1 MNISLFDLDN
11 TLLPIDSDEAW
22 GNFMARSGAVDA
34 EDFARRNNGFYRQ
47 YLTGTLDVREYV
59 RFVCEGLRSCGREG
73 SEKLRAQF
81 MQEIIAPAI
90 RPQAL
95 KLLDECRRAGDA
107 VAIVTA
113 TNEFVTAPIAAALGV
128 EELIAT
134 RLARGADGWVTG
146 EIEGVASFREGKI
159 TRVTDWLTA
168 RGLDWNTAHITFYS
182 DSINDLPLLEKAHQP
197 VATNPDTR
205 LRTIA
210 EERGWRILNLFTAP

>member
-11 TLLPIDSDEAW
+11 TLLPIDSDESW

-34 EDFARRNNGFYRQ
+34 EEFARRNNAFYRQ

-73 SEKLRAQF
+73 SEGLRAQF
-81 MQEIIAPAI
+81 MREVIKPAI

-95 KLLDECRRAGDA
+95 ALLDARRRAGDA

-113 TNEFVTAPIAAALGV
+113 TNDFVSVPIAQALGV
-128 EELIAT
+128 EEVIAT
-134 RLARGADGWVTG
+134 RLALGDDGWVTG
-146 EIEGVASFREGKI
+146 EIDGTPSFREGKI
-159 TRVTDWLTA
+159 TRVAEWLAA
-168 RGLDWNTAHITFYS
+168 RGLDWNSARITFYS
-182 DSINDLPLLEKAHQP
+182 DSINDLPLLEKAQQP
-197 VATNPDTR
+197 VATNPDAR
-205 LRTIA
+205 LRAVA